1 MNVKLSVAFLSGLS
15 VCLSMSA
22 YAVADGTPSDYINWS
37 YAMGET
43 QPMTFAGQ
51 PDSYNDTISNDVMLT
66 DIQVGSPARAEDTF
80 QSDITCTEGC
90 PGRPEIKQKP
100 LVLTYEDEAAPL
112 ADRADTTFI
121 ANDRFETQAPIS
133 VREKVKKQE
142 TKQEIIAET
151 QSKPAQAINM
161 PPQIDTRYIESSAK
175 VQYPITR
182 QYPISVQYPVTIQ
195 RNMTV
200 EQPVIMQQPVIVRRP
215 VVMQQDITVQRQP
228 TVIQHQPVV
237 MQQNPAFVQQQP
249 VYIQAPAGAVSPSV
263 LSGLTSF
270 QAPMIQQMPNMLPIP
285 AQQSMPVQP
294 MVAPTES
301 RPAQAIQPVAA
312 PVQPDMTPSI
322 SMAPVPYYMGQPQQY
337 QVQGQIQAQPVYAPN
352 ATYMPMTQPVMPGVS
367 GAMPTQPTY

>member
-15 VCLSMSA
+15 VCLSMGA

-43 QPMTFAGQ
+43 QPMTFANQ
-51 PDSYNDTISNDVMLT
+51 PDSYSDTVSNDVTLT
-66 DIQVGSPARAEDTF
+66 DIQVGLPARDNAD
-80 QSDITCTEGC
+80 QPGITCTEGC
-90 PGRPEIKQKP
+90 PGRPEVKQKP

-112 ADRADTTFI
+112 AERTDATF
-121 ANDRFETQAPIS
+121 ASDDYFKTQAPIS
-133 VREKVKKQE
+133 VREKVKKKE
-142 TKQEIIAET
+142 TKPEIVSET
-151 QSKPAQAINM
+151 QPQPAQAVNM
-161 PPQIDTRYIESSAK
+161 PPQIDTRYIESAAK

-237 MQQNPAFVQQQP
+237 MQQQPAFVQQQP

-270 QAPMIQQMPNMLPIP
+270 QAPMIQPMPNMLPIQ
-285 AQQSMPVQP
+285 AQQPVPMQP

-301 RPAQAIQPVAA
+301 QPVQALQPVGIPAQ
-312 PVQPDMTPSI
+312 PDVTPSM
-322 SMAPVPYYMGQPQQY
+322 SMVPVPYMGQPQQY

-352 ATYMPMTQPVMPGVS
+352 AMYMLMPQPIMPGT
-367 GAMPTQPTY
+367 MPTQQTY